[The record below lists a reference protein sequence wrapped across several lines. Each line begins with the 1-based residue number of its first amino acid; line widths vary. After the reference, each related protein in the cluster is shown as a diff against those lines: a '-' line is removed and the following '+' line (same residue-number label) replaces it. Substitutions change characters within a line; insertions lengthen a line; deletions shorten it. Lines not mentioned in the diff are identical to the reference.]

1 MLLGGRGKRLS
12 EMTGTYPNDLDQLAE
27 LVTEWRK
34 DAALFVSDQFGVTPT
49 PQQMAM
55 LKAASKPGARVAVK
69 SGHGTGKSTTLAWLV
84 LWGVCCFDDIKIPC
98 TAPTGHQLSDILW
111 TEVEKWRSKMLDPWQ
126 SSVRVTQDTVKVVG
140 LSGLAVARTGRKD
153 NPEALQG
160 FHADEL
166 IFLIDE
172 ASGIPDPVFEVAR
185 GALSTPTARV
195 VMAANP
201 TRTTGYFYQAFHR
214 GRDSWTRLTFSCID
228 SPLVSPN
235 YVEEMRQEYG
245 EDSDIYKVRV
255 LGEFPSGGDL
265 QFIPAA
271 VVTAAQRRYYRPEL
285 YSFAP
290 VVLGVDVAWFGGDKS
305 VIFLRQGLYSRLL
318 FATPNCEIS
327 TLAGKVAEFEDSL
340 RADAVFVDATGV
352 GAGVV
357 SNLRLMGRTPI
368 AVMLGGASNSAE
380 CALKRDEC
388 WWLMKKWLA
397 DEQGQIPE
405 DERLKDDLCAPDYG
419 YDMRGRVKLER
430 KQDMRARGLASPDY
444 ADALALTFAQPI
456 RPRADELSERHELKP
471 KHGLFEWGK
480 G

>member
-1 MLLGGRGKRLS
+1 M
-12 EMTGTYPNDLDQLAE
+12 EPMTDLEQLAE

-49 PQQMAM
+49 PQQAAM
-55 LKAASKPGARVAVK
+55 LKAASLPGARVAVK
-69 SGHGTGKSTTLAWLV
+69 SGHGTGKSTALAWLL
-84 LWGVCCFDDIKIPC
+84 LWGICCFDDIKIPC

-111 TEVEKWRSKMLDPWQ
+111 AEVEKWRAKMLEPWR
-126 SSVRVTQDTVKVVG
+126 SSIRITRDSVKVEG
-140 LSGLAVARTGRKD
+140 LSGVAVARTGRKD

-160 FHADEL
+160 FHSNEL

-172 ASGIPDPVFEVAR
+172 ASGIPDPVFEVAK
-185 GALSTPTARV
+185 GTLSTPSARV

-201 TRTTGYFYQAFHR
+201 TRTTGYFHRAFHR
-214 GRDSWTRLTFSCID
+214 GRDAWTRLTFSCAD

-255 LGEFPSGGDL
+255 LGEFPDGGDL
-265 QFIPAA
+265 QFIPTT
-271 VVTAAQRRYYRPEL
+271 VVEEAQARYHRPET

-305 VIFLRQGLYSRLL
+305 VVFLRQGLHSRLL
-318 FATPNCEIS
+318 FAMPGCEIS
-327 TLAGKVAEFEDSL
+327 TLAGKVAAFEDQW
-340 RADAVFVDATGV
+340 RAGAVFVDATGV

-357 SNLRLMGRTPI
+357 SNLRLMGRSPV
-368 AVMLGGASNSAE
+368 AVMMGGSSALEE
-380 CALKRDEC
+380 CFNKRAEC
-388 WWLMKKWLA
+388 WWQMKKWLA
-397 DEQGQIPE
+397 EEQGQIPK

-430 KQDMRARGLASPDY
+430 KEDMRSRGLASPDY
-444 ADALALTFAQPI
+444 ADALALTFAQPV
-456 RPRADELSERHELKP
+456 RPKWDNANEPSGLNLKRS
-471 KHGLFEWGK
+471 LFEWGRK
-480 G
+480 

>member
-1 MLLGGRGKRLS
+1 MS
-12 EMTGTYPNDLDQLAE
+12 DLDKLADF
-27 LVTEWRK
+27 VAEWRS

-49 PQQMAM
+49 PQQTAM
-55 LKAASKPGARVAVK
+55 LRGASKPGARVAVK
-69 SGHGTGKSTTLAWLV
+69 SGHGTGKSTTLAWLL
-84 LWGVCCFDDIKIPC
+84 LWGICCYEDVKIPC

-111 TEVEKWRSKMLDPWQ
+111 TEVEKWRTKMLEPWR
-126 SSVRVTQDTVKVVG
+126 SSIKVTKDSVKIDG
-140 LSGLAVARTGRKD
+140 LPGLAVARTGRKE

-166 IFLIDE
+166 LFLIDE
-172 ASGIPDPVFEVAR
+172 ASGIPDTVFEVAR
-185 GALSTPTARV
+185 GALSTPSARV

-201 TRTTGYFYQAFHR
+201 TRTSGYFYQAFHR
-214 GRDSWTRLTFSCID
+214 GRDAWERYTFSCVD

-235 YVEEMRQEYG
+235 YVNEMRQEYG

-265 QFIPAA
+265 QFIPASI
-271 VVTAAQRRYYRPEL
+271 VEAAQDRYHRPEA

-305 VIFLRQGLYSRLL
+305 VVFLRQGMHSRLL
-318 FATPNCEIS
+318 FSMQDCEIS

-340 RADAVFVDATGV
+340 HADAVFVDATGV

-368 AVMLGGASNSAE
+368 AVMLGGGSNAPEYLNKRAE
-380 CALKRDEC
+380 C
-388 WWLMKKWLA
+388 WGQMKKWLA
-397 DEQGQIPE
+397 DDQGQIPS
-405 DERLKDDLCAPDYG
+405 DDRLKDDLCAPDYG

-430 KQDMRARGLASPDY
+430 KEDMRARGLASPDY
-444 ADALALTFAQPI
+444 ADALALTFAQPVRKREDAI
-456 RPRADELSERHELKP
+456 PDYNPRDKS
-471 KHGLFEWGK
+471 LFEWGK
-480 G
+480 R